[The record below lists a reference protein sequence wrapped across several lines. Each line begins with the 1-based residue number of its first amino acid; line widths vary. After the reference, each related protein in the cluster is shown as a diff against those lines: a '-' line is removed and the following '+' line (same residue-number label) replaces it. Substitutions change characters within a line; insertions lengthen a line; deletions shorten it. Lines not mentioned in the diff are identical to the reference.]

1 MNAGLCNGLRDAVA
15 QWGVLVPEQHAHCF
29 AGVGRAR
36 WSEIK
41 KRQAVPVITLDGMK
55 FVPLNW
61 IETRRTRPGRL
72 GLLHKIIMGQIHGIE
87 TDTPL
92 ASRQKSGNV

>member
-1 MNAGLCNGLRDAVA
+1 MANQGFNNSYRDAVA
-15 QWGVLVPEQHAHCF
+15 QWGLLVPDTYAHYF

-41 KRQAVPVITLDGMK
+41 KRQAVPLIVLGQMR

-61 IETRRTRPGRL
+61 IESRRTRPGRL
-72 GLLHKIIMGQIHGIE
+72 GLLYKLMNDLAPGQFD
-87 TDTPL
+87 DTPL
-92 ASRQKSGNV
+92 ASRSKIP